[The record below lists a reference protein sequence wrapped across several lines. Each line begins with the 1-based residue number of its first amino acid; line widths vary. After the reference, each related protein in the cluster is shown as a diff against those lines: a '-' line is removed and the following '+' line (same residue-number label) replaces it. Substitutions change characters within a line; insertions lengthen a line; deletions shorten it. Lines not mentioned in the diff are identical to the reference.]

1 MYSICNTLSVLNMEH
16 VNETATDDDD
26 DGDTELYL
34 FCGGNYMRDNNS
46 EKCMQCIRCFH

>member
-1 MYSICNTLSVLNMEH
+1 MEH
-16 VNETATDDDD
+16 VNEAATDDDD

-46 EKCMQCIRCFH
+46 EKCM